1 MIPNLHGKAVWPVA
15 AATAFCQG
23 GPMVNDFA
31 LENFLPFRLNVLA
44 QTVSERL
51 SAIYATKF
59 NLDIPQWRILA
70 NLASRGDMTAQ
81 DIARITYSHKSTISR
96 AVQELEDRGLIARKV
111 SSSDKRSFTLA
122 LTSEG
127 RRLFRQLLPLV
138 LDFER
143 NLIASLSDADARALL
158 KGLAGLEAALLGP
171 EGSTK

>member
-1 MIPNLHGKAVWPVA
+1 MESNFVL
-15 AATAFCQG
+15 
-23 GPMVNDFA
+23 ND
-31 LENFLPFRLNVLA
+31 FLPFRLNVLA

-51 SAIYATKF
+51 SAIYVSKF

-158 KGLAGLEAALLGP
+158 KGLAGLESALLGP

>member
-1 MIPNLHGKAVWPVA
+1 M
-15 AATAFCQG
+15 
-23 GPMVNDFA
+23 MNDFA

-51 SAIYATKF
+51 SVIYATRF

-81 DIARITYSHKSTISR
+81 DIARITYSHKSTVSR
-96 AVQELEDRGLIARKV
+96 AVQELENRGLIARKV
-111 SSSDKRSFTLA
+111 SPADKRSFTLA

-127 RRLFRQLLPLV
+127 RRMFRQLLPLV

-143 NLIASLSDADARALL
+143 KLMASISDADARALL
-158 KGLAGLEAALLGP
+158 KGLAALETVLLDSDGGG
-171 EGSTK
+171 E

>member
-1 MIPNLHGKAVWPVA
+1 
-15 AATAFCQG
+15 
-23 GPMVNDFA
+23 MVNDFA

-81 DIARITYSHKSTISR
+81 DIARITYSHKSTVSR
-96 AVQELEDRGLIARKV
+96 AVQELENRGLIARKV
-111 SSSDKRSFTLA
+111 SSADKRSFTLA

-127 RRLFRQLLPLV
+127 RRMFRQLLPLV
-138 LDFER
+138 LEFER
-143 NLIASLSDADARALL
+143 KLMASISDADARALL
-158 KGLAGLEAALLGP
+158 KGLTALETVLLGSDG
-171 EGSTK
+171 ETE

>member
-1 MIPNLHGKAVWPVA
+1 
-15 AATAFCQG
+15 
-23 GPMVNDFA
+23 
-31 LENFLPFRLNVLA
+31 
-44 QTVSERL
+44 
-51 SAIYATKF
+51 
-59 NLDIPQWRILA
+59 
-70 NLASRGDMTAQ
+70 
-81 DIARITYSHKSTISR
+81 
-96 AVQELEDRGLIARKV
+96 VQELEDRGLIARKV

-171 EGSTK
+171 EESTK